1 MRVESYPEVLLD
13 KTERGFEAAVGE
25 TLDRAVANA
34 PRRTGE
40 YAASLRRS
48 ATETG
53 TVLRARI
60 GSPLPQAGAVEL
72 GADVGP
78 RRGPHM
84 EGSLAIRRAIEQYPD
99 AVTRRLRE
107 QS

>member
-1 MRVESYPEVLLD
+1 MRVESFPEVLLD
-13 KTERGFEAAVGE
+13 KTERGFEAAVDE
-25 TLDRAVANA
+25 TLERAAGYA
-34 PRRTGE
+34 PRLSGE

-48 ATETG
+48 TTETG
-53 TVLRARI
+53 PMLRAQI
-60 GSPLPQAGAVEL
+60 GSPLPQAGAVER

-84 EGSLAIRRAIEQYPD
+84 RGAFAIGRAIEQYPD